1 MLGWI
6 FFAASAYAAF
16 IFSNWFAIGN
26 AILNFWSL
34 GIMHNFGMSRPVQ
47 SRIALDYGKR
57 DHLSDW
63 PSTLRSIIFL
73 RKRLP
78 LVLIKNK

>member
-16 IFSNWFAIGN
+16 VFSNWFAIGN

-47 SRIALDYGKR
+47 SRAESLWIMVNVITSVIGLALFGA
-57 DHLSDW
+57 S
-63 PSTLRSIIFL
+63 FF
-73 RKRLP
+73 
-78 LVLIKNK
+78 